1 MKLPIDYVMDKMEM
15 FEARALMKYSYYAD
29 KDNWEQ
35 ARLIAYL
42 IAQTNS
48 TKHLDMQEMI
58 PFYWDKKEEESN
70 TSITKEE
77 IDALRK
83 KAKQY
88 IENTNKNG

>member
-1 MKLPIDYVMDKMEM
+1 
-15 FEARALMKYSYYAD
+15 
-29 KDNWEQ
+29 
-35 ARLIAYL
+35 
-42 IAQTNS
+42 
-48 TKHLDMQEMI
+48 MI
-58 PFYWDKKEEESN
+58 PFYWDNKEEESN

>member
-29 KDNWEQ
+29 KDTWEQ

-48 TKHLDMQEMI
+48 TKHLDMQQMI

-88 IENTNKNG
+88 IENINKNG